1 MEQAPMPMNRR
12 LFLNRIGITTVA
24 AAAVALPPAA
34 CTVMEDGE
42 LVEFGR
48 QMDDAEIR
56 YLAADDAWHA
66 ARARAVAM
74 MPAVPAAV
82 LVKAEERPMHP
93 GMSLECLRDI
103 DGKPMFYGPASDMK
117 LSRQTL
123 MQRVAA
129 FDDLPDDHW
138 AKNNEPHDR
147 ARKLLALDEGY
158 DAACDGARE
167 DSGYNAADDA
177 RRNAVRDI
185 LEVAARV
192 VAMEPRTARG
202 LLIQAKA
209 VTAAAGLDHG
219 GAFVMGKQFALNAER
234 ILGQVAQS

>member
-1 MEQAPMPMNRR
+1 MSLSRR
-12 LFLNRIGITTVA
+12 LFLNRIGLTTVA

-34 CTVMEDGE
+34 CTVMQEDGE
-42 LVEFGR
+42 LVEVGK
-48 QMDDAEIR
+48 QMDAAEAA

-66 ARARAVAM
+66 ARDRAVAM

-82 LVKAEERPMHP
+82 LVKAEERLMHP

-167 DSGYNAADDA
+167 DSGYNAADDT

-185 LEVAARV
+185 LQVAAHMF
-192 VAMEPRTARG
+192 AMEPRTARG

-234 ILGQVAQS
+234 ILGQAVQS